1 MFNTLAK
8 AVLRYNKKKQLY
20 KLIVAFNVTETNA
33 KGNYKFP
40 TQKKCDF
47 VSGDIDI
54 TDLGRV
60 LQTAEKALRT
70 NNIVIVE

>member
-40 TQKKCDF
+40 VQKKCDF
-47 VSGDIDI
+47 VSGDIEI
-54 TDLGRV
+54 TELGRV

>member
-33 KGNYKFP
+33 RGNYKFP
-40 TQKKCDF
+40 TQKKCDSS
-47 VSGDIDI
+47 VK
-54 TDLGRV
+54 TDC
-60 LQTAEKALRT
+60 
-70 NNIVIVE
+70 

>member
-1 MFNTLAK
+1 MYNTLAK
-8 AVLRYNKKKQLY
+8 AALRYNKKKQLY
-20 KLIVAFNVTETNA
+20 KLVVAFNVTETNE
-33 KGNYKFP
+33 KGSYKFP
-40 TQKKCDF
+40 VQSKCDF

-54 TDLGRV
+54 ADLGRV